1 MTEAKVNT
9 SFGEILISYNNIEEL
24 QASLAGL
31 EEQIKLISEAT
42 KKIVPQAQRLPKN
55 SYENAYRFSPSGS
68 VELMYIPPV
77 SLHLVAFAMFAYYP
91 EPVTT
96 AELEKVTG
104 ISDIVSK
111 VLGQTMNKKF
121 FRKVDNSLYGLSQDG
136 LKLVVEK
143 IQPLFS
149 SPDEGTQ
156 E

>member
-1 MTEAKVNT
+1 MTEAKINT
-9 SFGEILISYNNIEEL
+9 SFGEILISYNNIDEL

-31 EEQIKLISEAT
+31 EEQIRLISEAT
-42 KKIVPQAQRLPKN
+42 KQIIPPALRIPKVG
-55 SYENAYRFSPSGS
+55 YENAYRFSPNGS

-77 SLHLVAFAMFAYYP
+77 SLHLVALAMFAYYP

-104 ISDIVSK
+104 ITDIVGK

-136 LKLVVEK
+136 LKLVIEK
-143 IQPLFS
+143 IKPLFS
-149 SPDEGTQ
+149 SSAEGNQ